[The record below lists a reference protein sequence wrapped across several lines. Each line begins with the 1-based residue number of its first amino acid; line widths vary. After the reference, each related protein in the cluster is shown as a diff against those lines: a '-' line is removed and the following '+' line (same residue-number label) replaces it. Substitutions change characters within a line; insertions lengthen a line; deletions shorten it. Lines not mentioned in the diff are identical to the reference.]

1 MHYAA
6 TGAKLDQKG
15 NERSEAQ
22 SLFCALTLHC
32 ITLKPG
38 FHDRQPS
45 ARRQLFM
52 LTIHALSVNVL
63 LERLPTLSLTIGVT
77 KTRQGPYA
85 THASHTTTTCILI
98 RFYFHELIV
107 LLRLRT
113 EAGSQLYKVWLY
125 LYKGV

>member
-1 MHYAA
+1 MHYSA

-15 NERSEAQ
+15 NERSEAR

-45 ARRQLFM
+45 ARWRLFM

-63 LERLPTLSLTIGVT
+63 LARLPTLSLTIGGGGGQKPGKVCM
-77 KTRQGPYA
+77 R
-85 THASHTTTTCILI
+85 
-98 RFYFHELIV
+98 
-107 LLRLRT
+107 RT
-113 EAGSQLYKVWLY
+113 LVIQPQHVF
-125 LYKGV
+125 